1 MKNSAYW
8 QKRFE
13 TLEEA
18 LGKYGEETYRGVQ
31 PYFDKALREINA
43 DIETWIYRIAKNNE
57 ISMANA
63 KKLLD
68 ANQLEEFKWSVEE
81 YIKYGKENAIN
92 QQWIKQLENASA
104 KFHISRLEALKI
116 QVQQSAEKAFGNY
129 LDDVD
134 AMAKKVYEEGYYR
147 SAFELQ
153 KGFGI
158 GWNIASIDEK
168 KLSKLISKPWAAD
181 GKNFSDRIWQAKSQ
195 MVYDLH
201 SELTRACIL
210 GKGPDEAIK
219 NLSKYVDKRFKN
231 AKVQAGRLVMTEQA
245 FFSAAAQK
253 DCFNELGVEEYE
265 IVATLD
271 SHTSEICQELDGKH
285 FPMSQYEEGVT
296 APPFHVWCR
305 STTCPYFDDEFT
317 VGEMR
322 VARGEDGK
330 TYHVPADMTYPEWK
344 ELQKDA
350 NDKSESLHG
359 VEAGDIILNKDET
372 IKRAKE
378 LATSVE
384 YETASNFQEIR
395 AITNEKLGY
404 DAKPTVIDEATYQE
418 ISKERLKLYR
428 GVHSGNG
435 KTAEEIVNEFK
446 YGALWTGNT
455 GGAIA
460 GNGVYFTA
468 TESIAKS
475 GSYAGNDGSIIE
487 MILADDAKIADFVEI
502 FTEFESTGIPKIIGM
517 PKEDYQYI
525 IRDVGQYAAV
535 KGYDAIALNGYRNQ
549 DYVVLLNRKK
559 AIVKE

>member
-13 TLEEA
+13 ILEEA

-57 ISMANA
+57 VSMANA

-68 ANQLEEFKWSVEE
+68 ANQLEEFKWTVEE

-92 QQWIKQLENASA
+92 QQWVKQLENASA

-134 AMAKKVYEEGYYR
+134 TMARKVYEEGYYR

-153 KGFGI
+153 RGFGV

-181 GKNFSDRIWQAKSQ
+181 GKNFSDRIWQAKNQ

-253 DCFNELGVEEYE
+253 DAFNELGVEEYE

-271 SHTSEICQELDGKH
+271 SHTSEICQQLNGKH
-285 FPMSQYEEGVT
+285 FPMSQYEPGVT
-296 APPFHVWCR
+296 AQPFHVSCR

-322 VARGEDGK
+322 AARGEDGK
-330 TYHVPADMTYPEWK
+330 TYQVPADMTYPEWR
-344 ELQKDA
+344 
-350 NDKSESLHG
+350 ESLVNINTPVDFKTSLLSG
-359 VEAGDIILNKDET
+359 EADYTLDE
-372 IKRAKE
+372 AKE
-378 LATSVE
+378 LAKSANDLIDKYVGRGSKWSGNIVRCDDEFAARKLWNCDIELSRKSSPHVILHELLHARSISYYDSLVYRKNRVIEEATVE
-384 YETASNFQEIR
+384 LMAQVISKENGIQIKSSAYQEWIDGLQEIR
-395 AITNEKLGY
+395 HIFNMGEKDFAKMLFETPVY
-404 DAKPTVIDEATYQE
+404 DRLVLLEDMAFDIIGVSGDIQTYQHFSE
-418 ISKERLKLYR
+418 IL
-428 GVHSGNG
+428 
-435 KTAEEIVNEFK
+435 
-446 YGALWTGNT
+446 
-455 GGAIA
+455 
-460 GNGVYFTA
+460 
-468 TESIAKS
+468 SIL
-475 GSYAGNDGSIIE
+475 E
-487 MILADDAKIADFVEI
+487 
-502 FTEFESTGIPKIIGM
+502 T
-517 PKEDYQYI
+517 
-525 IRDVGQYAAV
+525 
-535 KGYDAIALNGYRNQ
+535 
-549 DYVVLLNRKK
+549 K
-559 AIVKE
+559 A

>member
-43 DIETWIYRIAKNNE
+43 DIETWMYRIAKNNE

-92 QQWIKQLENASA
+92 QQWVKQLENASA

-116 QVQQSAEKAFGNY
+116 KVQQSAEKAFGNY

-134 AMAKKVYEEGYYR
+134 DMARKVYEEGYYR

-168 KLSKLISKPWAAD
+168 KLSKLISKSWAAD

-195 MVYDLH
+195 MVHDLH

-219 NLSKYVDKRFKN
+219 NLSRYVDKRFKN

-322 VARGEDGK
+322 AARGEDGK
-330 TYHVPADMTYPEWK
+330 TYYVPADMTYPEWR
-344 ELQKDA
+344 
-350 NDKSESLHG
+350 ESLVNINTPVDFKTSLLSG
-359 VEAGDIILNKDET
+359 EADYTLDE
-372 IKRAKE
+372 AKE
-378 LATSVE
+378 LAKSANNLIDKYVGRESKWSGNIVRCDDEFAARKLWNCDIELSRKSSPHVILHELLHARSISYYDSLVYRKNRVIEEATVE
-384 YETASNFQEIR
+384 LMAQVISKENGIQIKSSAYQEWIDGLQEIR
-395 AITNEKLGY
+395 HIFNMGEKDFAKMLFETPVY
-404 DAKPTVIDEATYQE
+404 DRLVLLEDMAFDIIGVSGDIQTYQHFSE
-418 ISKERLKLYR
+418 IL
-428 GVHSGNG
+428 
-435 KTAEEIVNEFK
+435 
-446 YGALWTGNT
+446 
-455 GGAIA
+455 
-460 GNGVYFTA
+460 
-468 TESIAKS
+468 SIL
-475 GSYAGNDGSIIE
+475 E
-487 MILADDAKIADFVEI
+487 
-502 FTEFESTGIPKIIGM
+502 T
-517 PKEDYQYI
+517 
-525 IRDVGQYAAV
+525 
-535 KGYDAIALNGYRNQ
+535 
-549 DYVVLLNRKK
+549 K
-559 AIVKE
+559 A

>member
-13 TLEEA
+13 ILEEA

-57 ISMANA
+57 ISMKNA
-63 KKLLD
+63 RKLLD
-68 ANQLEEFKWSVEE
+68 AGQLEEFKWTVEE

-92 QQWIKQLENASA
+92 QQWVKELENASA

-116 QVQQSAEKAFGNY
+116 KVQQSAEKAFGNY

-134 AMAKKVYEEGYYR
+134 TMARKVYEEGYYR

-153 KGFGI
+153 RGLGV
-158 GWNIASIDEK
+158 GWNISSIDEK

-181 GKNFSDRIWQAKSQ
+181 GRNFSDRIWQAKNQ

-210 GKGPDEAIK
+210 GKGPDEAVK

-253 DCFNELGVEEYE
+253 DAFNELGVEEYE

-271 SHTSEICQELDGKH
+271 SHTSEICQQLNGKH
-285 FPMSQYEEGVT
+285 FPMSQYEPGVT
-296 APPFHVWCR
+296 AQPFHVSCR

-322 VARGEDGK
+322 AARGEDGK
-330 TYHVPADMTYPEWK
+330 TYQVPGDMTYPEWK
-344 ELQKDA
+344 SQNVIKNIKLPSDMVEDKGLSEDIKKGIEQAINKVQSEYNVRIDEVAYKDLSYFGKVPLQFAPMSTGQDFKTQLVINSKYDW
-350 NDKSESLHG
+350 NESLDALNDRIYNRNYQKGLLAGKSLEDLIYH
-359 VEAGDIILNKDET
+359 EAAHCMT
-372 IKRAKE
+372 
-378 LATSVE
+378 
-384 YETASNFQEIR
+384 FQECQTWEAFREMERQIR
-395 AITNEKLGY
+395 KMYVSGISAYNESCR
-404 DAKPTVIDEATYQE
+404 D
-418 ISKERLKLYR
+418 
-428 GVHSGNG
+428 
-435 KTAEEIVNEFK
+435 
-446 YGALWTGNT
+446 GA
-455 GGAIA
+455 
-460 GNGVYFTA
+460 
-468 TESIAKS
+468 ESIAEAFVRIKN
-475 GSYAGNDGSIIE
+475 GEAVPDG
-487 MILADDAKIADFVEI
+487 AKLLVE
-502 FTEFESTGIPKIIGM
+502 
-517 PKEDYQYI
+517 
-525 IRDVGQYAAV
+525 
-535 KGYDAIALNGYRNQ
+535 L
-549 DYVVLLNRKK
+549 YVMRWKR
-559 AIVKE
+559 